1 MNRITEFFTTLFT
14 HRAKIDT
21 ISDQLLLETEKR
33 MAAESAVVTLAHALV
48 YITTPAPEPV
58 DVPLKP
64 IRLQR
69 RSYSE
74 EAFHFER
81 TNSARFRDIDRER
94 AKKAAQV
101 NR

>member
-1 MNRITEFFTTLFT
+1 MNAITEFFTTLFT
-14 HRAKIDT
+14 HRAIIRGLHADVQDRNKKI
-21 ISDQLLLETEKR
+21 IVHEQATEK
-33 MAAESAVVTLAHALV
+33 LAHALV

-58 DVPLKP
+58 EVPLKP

>member
-14 HRAKIDT
+14 HRAT
-21 ISDQLLLETEKR
+21 ISSLMTNLYDEQVKVVKR
-33 MAAESAVVTLAHALV
+33 DEAIATLAHALV
-48 YITTPAPEPV
+48 HITTPAPEPV
-58 DVPLKP
+58 DLPLKP

-74 EAFHFER
+74 EARWFER
-81 TNSARFRDIDRER
+81 TNSARFRDIDRSR
-94 AKKAAQV
+94 AEKAAAV